1 MTEVA
6 LLKTLLDKDFYELHR
21 GIRCPDKIFTKDV
34 RKVKQTLDYAMQKY
48 DKGLSLADLEALFY
62 ASNKTLTTSSKEQY
76 HKIFK
81 KMASSSALNN
91 EVATEVIS
99 RLFQQAV
106 GEEVANIGFDFVNG
120 TKTSLEPLRNL
131 VDKYKDDFTPNI
143 KIKYENMDLDS
154 IWEDNEDETKW
165 KFNIPTLQ
173 RRVEGVTGG
182 HFVIVGARPNT
193 GKTSFHASIIA
204 SEGGFA
210 EQGAKCLVLCN
221 EEASKVVRLRYTN
234 AGTGM
239 EKEEGKR
246 NRAKSLLLYNR
257 VKPNIALSD
266 GTGEEMPWVEAAV
279 KSHKP
284 DIVILD
290 MGHKYAER
298 TSDKTDVYL
307 KDAAIHARNIAK
319 QYNCVVFWMTQL
331 SASAEGQVNPDM
343 SMIEGSKTGLAGEAD
358 LMILISKNR
367 KIEGADESE
376 DSQRHLTIAKNK
388 ISGFHGRITC
398 QLDGAVARFTA

>member
-1 MTEVA
+1 
-6 LLKTLLDKDFYELHR
+6 
-21 GIRCPDKIFTKDV
+21 
-34 RKVKQTLDYAMQKY
+34 
-48 DKGLSLADLEALFY
+48 
-62 ASNKTLTTSSKEQY
+62 
-76 HKIFK
+76 
-81 KMASSSALNN
+81 MASSSALNN

-367 KIEGADESE
+367 ENRRELMSRKIVRD
-376 DSQRHLTIAKNK
+376 I
-388 ISGFHGRITC
+388 
-398 QLDGAVARFTA
+398 

>member
-1 MTEVA
+1 M
-6 LLKTLLDKDFYELHR
+6 DKEFYELHK
-21 GIRCPDKIFTKDV
+21 GIRCQDKIFTKDV
-34 RKVKQTLDYAMQKY
+34 RKVKQVLDYAMETY
-48 DKGLSLADLEALFY
+48 DQGISLADLEALFY
-62 ASNKTLTTSSKEQY
+62 ATNKTLTTSNKEQY
-76 HKIFK
+76 KKIFQK
-81 KMASSSALNN
+81 IANTNALNKD
-91 EVATEVIS
+91 VANEVIS
-99 RLFQQAV
+99 KMFQQVV
-106 GEEVANIGFDFVNG
+106 GEEVANIGYAFVNG
-120 TKTSLEPLRNL
+120 TQNSLEPLRKI
-131 VDKYKDDFTPNI
+131 VEKYKDDFTPNI
-143 KIKYENMDLDS
+143 KIKYENMELDS
-154 IWEDNEDETKW
+154 IWEDNEDETQW

-221 EEASKVVRLRYTN
+221 EEASKVVRLRYSN

-239 EKEEGKR
+239 DKKEGKR
-246 NRAKSLLLYNR
+246 NRAKSLLIYNK
-257 VKPNIALSD
+257 VKSNIALSD
-266 GTGEEMPWVEAAV
+266 GTGKEMPWVEAAV
-279 KSHKP
+279 KERKP

-367 KIEGADESE
+367 KVEGADESE

-388 ISGFHGRITC
+388 ISGFHGRVTC
-398 QLDGAVARFTA
+398 QLDGLVARYTA

>member
-1 MTEVA
+1 MTE
-6 LLKTLLDKDFYELHR
+6 LSLIKTLMDKEFYELHK
-21 GIRCPDKIFTKDV
+21 GIRCPNEIFTKDV
-34 RKVKQTLDYAMQKY
+34 RKVKKVLDYAMETY
-48 DKGLSLADLEALFY
+48 DQGISLADLEALFY
-62 ASNKTLTTSSKEQY
+62 ATNKTLTTSNKEQY
-76 HKIFK
+76 KKIFQK
-81 KMASSSALNN
+81 IANTNALNKD
-91 EVATEVIS
+91 VASDVIS
-99 RLFQQAV
+99 RLFQQVV
-106 GEEVANIGFDFVNG
+106 GEEVANIGYAFVNG
-120 TKTSLEPLRNL
+120 TENSLEPLRKI
-131 VDKYKDDFTPNI
+131 VEKYKDDFTPNI
-143 KIKYENMDLDS
+143 KIKYENMELDS
-154 IWEDNEDETKW
+154 IWEDNEDETQW

-221 EEASKVVRLRYTN
+221 EEASKVVRLRYSN

-239 EKEEGKR
+239 DKKEGKR
-246 NRAKSLLLYNR
+246 NRAKSLLIYNK
-257 VKPNIALSD
+257 VKSNIALSD
-266 GTGEEMPWVEAAV
+266 GTGKEMPWVEAAV
-279 KSHKP
+279 KERKP

-367 KIEGADESE
+367 KVEGADESE

-388 ISGFHGRITC
+388 ISGFHGRVTC
-398 QLDGAVARFTA
+398 QLDGLVARYTA

>member
-1 MTEVA
+1 M
-6 LLKTLLDKDFYELHR
+6 DKEFYELHK
-21 GIRCPDKIFTKDV
+21 GIRCPNEIFTKDV
-34 RKVKQTLDYAMQKY
+34 RKVKKVLDYAMEKY
-48 DKGLSLADLEALFY
+48 DRSISLVDLESLFY
-62 ASNKTLTTSSKEQY
+62 TSNKTLTTSNKEQY
-76 HKIFK
+76 QKIFQK
-81 KMASSSALNN
+81 IANTNALNKD
-91 EVATEVIS
+91 VASDVIS
-99 RLFQQAV
+99 KLFQQVV
-106 GEEVANIGFDFVNG
+106 GEEVANIGYAFVNG
-120 TKTSLEPLRNL
+120 TENSLEPLRKI
-131 VDKYKDDFTPNI
+131 VEKYKDDFTPNI
-143 KIKYENMDLDS
+143 KIKYENMELDS
-154 IWEDNEDETKW
+154 IWEDNEDETQW

-221 EEASKVVRLRYTN
+221 EEASEVVRLRYSL
-234 AGTGM
+234 AGTGI
-239 EKEEGKR
+239 EEDEIRK
-246 NRAKSLLLYNR
+246 NLAKSLLIYNR
-257 VKPNIALSD
+257 VKPNIDLID
-266 GTGEEMPWVEAAV
+266 GTGEEMPWVEAVV
-279 KSHKP
+279 KSHRP

-367 KIEGADESE
+367 KVEGADESE

-388 ISGFHGRITC
+388 ISGFHGRVTC
-398 QLDGAVARFTA
+398 QLDGLVARYTA

>member
-1 MTEVA
+1 
-6 LLKTLLDKDFYELHR
+6 
-21 GIRCPDKIFTKDV
+21 
-34 RKVKQTLDYAMQKY
+34 
-48 DKGLSLADLEALFY
+48 
-62 ASNKTLTTSSKEQY
+62 
-76 HKIFK
+76 
-81 KMASSSALNN
+81 MASSSALNN

>member
-1 MTEVA
+1 M
-6 LLKTLLDKDFYELHR
+6 DKEFYELHK
-21 GIRCPDKIFTKDV
+21 GIRCQDKIFTKDV
-34 RKVKQTLDYAMQKY
+34 RKVKQVLDYAMETY
-48 DKGLSLADLEALFY
+48 DQGISLADLEALFY
-62 ASNKTLTTSSKEQY
+62 ATNKTLTTSNKEQY
-76 HKIFK
+76 KKIFQK
-81 KMASSSALNN
+81 IANTNALNKD
-91 EVATEVIS
+91 VASDVIS
-99 RLFQQAV
+99 RLFQQVV
-106 GEEVANIGFDFVNG
+106 GEEVANIGYAFVNG
-120 TKTSLEPLRNL
+120 TENSLEPLRKI
-131 VDKYKDDFTPNI
+131 VEKYKDDFTPNI
-143 KIKYENMDLDS
+143 KIKYENMELDS
-154 IWEDNEDETKW
+154 IWEDNEDETQW

-221 EEASKVVRLRYTN
+221 EEASKVVRLRYSN

-239 EKEEGKR
+239 DKKEGKR
-246 NRAKSLLLYNR
+246 NRAKSLLIYNK
-257 VKPNIALSD
+257 VKSNIALSD
-266 GTGEEMPWVEAAV
+266 GTGKEMPWVEAAV
-279 KSHKP
+279 KERKP

-367 KIEGADESE
+367 KVEGADESE

-388 ISGFHGRITC
+388 ISGFHGRVTC
-398 QLDGAVARFTA
+398 QLDGLVARYTA